1 MSLRMCCY
9 VVDSRASYAI
19 SLLDEAISIRYD
31 GLAIIDVAGVQI
43 HARQQQRGIILN
55 A

>member
-1 MSLRMCCY
+1 MCCY
-9 VVDSRASYAI
+9 VDDSRASYVL
-19 SLLDEAISIRYD
+19 SQLDEAISIRYD

-43 HARQQQRGIILN
+43 HARRQERGVILN